1 MNPKYSEEDRYKIVT
16 NFIALRGQGKIRI
29 VDFSPLI
36 RYFDDIKPLKEIKK
50 TMKASRGITY
60 FPINGFTKEPEVL
73 YYGSEDAEEYF
84 NWLIW
89 ILSAD
94 EKATDETRKEA
105 VSQLFLF
112 IFALK
117 R

>member
-1 MNPKYSEEDRYKIVT
+1 
-16 NFIALRGQGKIRI
+16 
-29 VDFSPLI
+29 
-36 RYFDDIKPLKEIKK
+36 
-50 TMKASRGITY
+50 MKASRGITY

-112 IFALK
+112 IFALRDK
-117 R
+117 INVNLDDFLKVRFDWERKVITLKNALKEVKGKVDSIDS